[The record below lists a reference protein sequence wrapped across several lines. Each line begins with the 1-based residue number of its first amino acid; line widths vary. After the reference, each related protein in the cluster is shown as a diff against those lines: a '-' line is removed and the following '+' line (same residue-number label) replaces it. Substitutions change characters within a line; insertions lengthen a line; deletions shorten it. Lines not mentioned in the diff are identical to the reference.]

1 MGTRDPHAALNSSG
15 NTFLGP
21 AFLVVTISIILP
33 AFNEARL
40 LPSTLAAVHAAR
52 RAFDRVHWASEVIVC
67 DNNSTDATA
76 QTAREHGARV
86 VFEPINM
93 IARARNA
100 GASVATGDWLV
111 FIDADSQ
118 PSIELFAAM
127 IDAIQSGGVLAGG
140 ATVRM
145 DSNDLRGRIG
155 TAVWNMASRLR
166 RLMAGSFIFVEAAAF
181 RQIGGFSAQFYA
193 AEEIDLTHRLRPL
206 ARASNRRIVILSKT
220 PLLTSARKLKLYTP
234 LEIGRLILSAAI
246 RPKATLTSKEACHL
260 WYDGRR

>member
-1 MGTRDPHAALNSSG
+1 M
-15 NTFLGP
+15 
-21 AFLVVTISIILP
+21 TISIILP

-52 RAFDRVHWASEVIVC
+52 KAFDYVQWNSEVIVC
-67 DNNSTDATA
+67 DNNSTDATS
-76 QTAREHGARV
+76 QIAREHGARV
-86 VFEPINM
+86 VFEGVNM
-93 IARARNA
+93 IGRARNA
-100 GASVATGDWLV
+100 GASVASGDWLV

-127 IDAIQSGGVLAGG
+127 IEAILSGRVLAGG
-140 ATVRM
+140 STVRM
-145 DSNDLRGRIG
+145 DTDDLRGRIG
-155 TAVWNMASRLR
+155 TAFWNTASRLR
-166 RLMAGSFIFVEAAAF
+166 RLMAGSFIFVETAAF
-181 RQIGGFSAQFYA
+181 RKIGGFSGQFYA

-234 LEIGRLILSAAI
+234 FEIGRLILSAAI
-246 RPKATLTSKEACHL
+246 RPKATLTNKEACHL

>member
-1 MGTRDPHAALNSSG
+1 M
-15 NTFLGP
+15 
-21 AFLVVTISIILP
+21 TISIILP

-52 RAFDRVHWASEVIVC
+52 KAFDYVQWNSEVIVC
-67 DNNSTDATA
+67 DNNSTDATS
-76 QTAREHGARV
+76 QIAREHGARV
-86 VFEPINM
+86 VFEGVNM
-93 IARARNA
+93 IGRARNA
-100 GASVATGDWLV
+100 GASVASGDWLV

-127 IDAIQSGGVLAGG
+127 IEAILSGRVMAGG

-145 DSNDLRGRIG
+145 DTDDLRGRIA
-155 TAVWNMASRLR
+155 TAFWNTASRLR
-166 RLMAGSFIFVEAAAF
+166 RLMAGSFIFVETAAF
-181 RQIGGFSAQFYA
+181 RKIGGFSGQFYA

-234 LEIGRLILSAAI
+234 FEIGRLILSAAI
-246 RPKATLTSKEACHL
+246 RPKATLTNKEACHL

>member
-1 MGTRDPHAALNSSG
+1 M
-15 NTFLGP
+15 
-21 AFLVVTISIILP
+21 TISIILP
-33 AFNEARL
+33 AFNEAQL

-52 RAFDRVHWASEVIVC
+52 KAFDSVQWNSEVIVC
-67 DNNSTDATA
+67 DNNSTDATS
-76 QTAREHGARV
+76 QIAREHGARV
-86 VFEPINM
+86 VFEAVNM
-93 IARARNA
+93 IGRARNA
-100 GASVATGDWLV
+100 GASVASGDWLV

-127 IDAIQSGGVLAGG
+127 IEAILSGRVMAGG

-145 DSNDLRGRIG
+145 DTDDLRGRIG
-155 TAVWNMASRLR
+155 TAFWNTASRLR
-166 RLMAGSFIFVEAAAF
+166 RLMAGSFIFVETAAF
-181 RQIGGFSAQFYA
+181 RKIGGFSGQFYA

-234 LEIGRLILSAAI
+234 FEIGRLILSAAI
-246 RPKATLTSKEACHL
+246 RPKATLTNKEACHL

>member
-1 MGTRDPHAALNSSG
+1 M
-15 NTFLGP
+15 
-21 AFLVVTISIILP
+21 TISIILP

-52 RAFDRVHWASEVIVC
+52 KAFDYVQWNSEVIVC
-67 DNNSTDATA
+67 DNNSTDATS
-76 QTAREHGARV
+76 QIAREHGARV
-86 VFEPINM
+86 VFEGVNM
-93 IARARNA
+93 IGRARNA
-100 GASVATGDWLV
+100 GASVASGDWLV

-127 IDAIQSGGVLAGG
+127 IKAILSGRVLAGG

-145 DSNDLRGRIG
+145 DTDDLRGRIG
-155 TAVWNMASRLR
+155 TAFWNTASRLR
-166 RLMAGSFIFVEAAAF
+166 RLMAGSFIFVETAAF
-181 RQIGGFSAQFYA
+181 RKIGGFSGQFYA

-234 LEIGRLILSAAI
+234 REIGRLLLSAAL
-246 RPKATLTSKEACHL
+246 RPKATLTNKEACHL

>member
-1 MGTRDPHAALNSSG
+1 M
-15 NTFLGP
+15 
-21 AFLVVTISIILP
+21 TISIILP

-52 RAFDRVHWASEVIVC
+52 KAFDYVQWNSEVIVC
-67 DNNSTDATA
+67 DNNSTDATS
-76 QTAREHGARV
+76 QIAREHGARV
-86 VFEPINM
+86 VFEGVNM
-93 IARARNA
+93 IGRARNA
-100 GASVATGDWLV
+100 GASVASGDWLV

-127 IDAIQSGGVLAGG
+127 IEAILSGRVLAGG

-145 DSNDLRGRIG
+145 DTDDLRGRIG
-155 TAVWNMASRLR
+155 TAFWNTASRLR
-166 RLMAGSFIFVEAAAF
+166 RLMAGSFIFVETAAF
-181 RQIGGFSAQFYA
+181 RKIGGFSGQFYA

-234 LEIGRLILSAAI
+234 REIGRLLVSAAL
-246 RPKATLTSKEACHL
+246 RPKATLTNKEACHL

>member
-1 MGTRDPHAALNSSG
+1 M
-15 NTFLGP
+15 
-21 AFLVVTISIILP
+21 TISIILP
-33 AFNEARL
+33 AFNEASL
-40 LPSTLAAVHAAR
+40 LPTTLAAVHAAR
-52 RAFDRVHWASEVIVC
+52 RAFDRVHWVSEVIVC

-76 QTAREHGARV
+76 QIAREHGARV

-100 GASVATGDWLV
+100 GASVATGDWLL

>member
-1 MGTRDPHAALNSSG
+1 M
-15 NTFLGP
+15 
-21 AFLVVTISIILP
+21 TISIILP

-52 RAFDRVHWASEVIVC
+52 KAFDYVQWNSEVIVC
-67 DNNSTDATA
+67 DNNSTDATS
-76 QTAREHGARV
+76 QIAREHGARV
-86 VFEPINM
+86 VFEGVNM
-93 IARARNA
+93 IGRARNA
-100 GASVATGDWLV
+100 GASVASGDWLV

-127 IDAIQSGGVLAGG
+127 IEAILSGRVMAGG

-145 DSNDLRGRIG
+145 DTDDLRGRIA
-155 TAVWNMASRLR
+155 TAFWNTASRLR
-166 RLMAGSFIFVEAAAF
+166 RLMAGSFIFVETAAF
-181 RQIGGFSAQFYA
+181 RKIGGFSGQFYA

-234 LEIGRLILSAAI
+234 REIGRLLLSAAL
-246 RPKATLTSKEACHL
+246 RPKATLTNKEACHL